1 MKKNIIIF
9 SGIILFLSSCQKE
22 YSYEGGPMSNG
33 PGPLSYILEG
43 SADSCLDYVVNGKYI
58 EGQSLS
64 NENTVIL
71 RVSVFDTGLYQIQT
85 STLDGISF
93 SSSGRFNSTGS
104 QQIMLQGTG
113 KPSQPGTYMFTP
125 GNSLSV
131 CSFSIQVTSPEEPA
145 SYSLAVNEDGAW

>member
-1 MKKNIIIF
+1 M
-9 SGIILFLSSCQKE
+9 
-22 YSYEGGPMSNG
+22 
-33 PGPLSYILEG
+33 
-43 SADSCLDYVVNGKYI
+43 
-58 EGQSLS
+58 
-64 NENTVIL
+64 

-85 STLDGISF
+85 STLDEISF

-104 QQIMLQGTG
+104 QQIILQGTG
-113 KPSQPGTYMFTP
+113 KPSKPGTYMFTP